1 MSSNVRAARGKLTAS
16 MLIFGTIGLFVRWIP
31 LPSASIAFARA
42 LIGALFLAAV
52 QLIRHQPFAWADIRR
67 NIVRLLISGVLMGFN
82 WILLFESYR
91 YTTVAV
97 ATLCYYLAPVFVL
110 MAAPLLLHEHWTRR
124 KTLCIAAALAGMVLV
139 SGVLQG
145 GSGGAAQ
152 YRGILLAIGAAVLYA
167 GVILL
172 NKRMHGISP
181 VDVTFVQLI
190 VAGATVLP
198 YACISGWGMCD
209 LRGALLLAVVG
220 MVHTGFA
227 YHMYFSSVQALDAH
241 TVSILSYLDPIS
253 AVLLS
258 AIFLHEPLTVRTIAG
273 GILIIGAAILSVRK
287 SD

>member
-52 QLIRHQPFAWADIRR
+52 QLIRRQPFAWADIRR

-124 KTLCIAAALAGMVLV
+124 KALCIAAAHWRGWCWYPACCKAGR
-139 SGVLQG
+139 
-145 GSGGAAQ
+145 AA
-152 YRGILLAIGAAVLYA
+152 
-167 GVILL
+167 
-172 NKRMHGISP
+172 
-181 VDVTFVQLI
+181 
-190 VAGATVLP
+190 
-198 YACISGWGMCD
+198 
-209 LRGALLLAVVG
+209 
-220 MVHTGFA
+220 
-227 YHMYFSSVQALDAH
+227 
-241 TVSILSYLDPIS
+241 
-253 AVLLS
+253 
-258 AIFLHEPLTVRTIAG
+258 LHNIAG
-273 GILIIGAAILSVRK
+273 FCWPSARPFCMPAS
-287 SD
+287 SC